1 MTTRPQVSTFT
12 SLNSMTDQYQLTSIF
27 CARPQQFAWF
37 LGAGTSAVAGLPTAV
52 DVIWYLKLRY
62 YCREENQKLS
72 REDLQIAA
80 VRERIQAFMLSR
92 GFPPE
97 GDLREYTEYFEKAFG
112 DDKERQRQF
121 LSALLSEKNVT
132 LSVGNR
138 VLGALLAMGSARA
151 VFGTNFDT
159 VVERAVAE
167 VSGKSLTTFH
177 LEGAASAN
185 KAISNEEFPI
195 YCKLHGDFRY
205 DSVKNLAADL
215 ANQNADLG
223 KAFLNAA
230 NRFGFIVAGYSGR
243 DESVM
248 TLLRSALSTSNPFPH
263 GLFWTVMKGA
273 TILPVVQHLI
283 DEARQKGVEAT
294 IIEVE
299 TFDAFMLRLWRN
311 LDTKDAVLDAK
322 VHKSH
327 QTAVSIPLPGPG
339 RGPTMR
345 VNALPILEVPKQCQA
360 LTLTTTREWSD
371 LRAITG
377 ASEGALLFTK
387 ADKVLCW
394 GAEAIVREQFS
405 DLLGI
410 DVHELLPEL
419 GDIGRHLHIKGFIED
434 ALCRSL
440 ARDKPLLSR
449 TTRTASFLIVDPH
462 HDDQS
467 AFGNLHQA
475 VGKIAGPIT
484 GLIAAADE
492 HHPEPQK
499 VYWAEALRVSVE
511 FVDGKVWL
519 LLDPDV
525 WIWPA
530 RARKEAT
537 AFLDER
543 RGDRYNKTYNA
554 LIEAW
559 LDVLLGNGD
568 WPNAVSFSAFDGGAP
583 SETPTFVIGTKLAS
597 SRGRA

>member
-1 MTTRPQVSTFT
+1 M
-12 SLNSMTDQYQLTSIF
+12 MDQSRLTSIV

-37 LGAGTSAVAGLPTAV
+37 IGAGTSAVAGLPTAV

-72 REDLQIAA
+72 RQDLQIVA

-97 GDLREYTEYFEKAFG
+97 GDSSEYTGYFEKAFG

-138 VLGALLAMGSARA
+138 VLGAMLAMGCARA

-159 VVERAVAE
+159 VVERAVAD
-167 VSGKSLTTFH
+167 VSGKSLTAFH

-185 KAISNEEFPI
+185 KALSNEEFPI

-205 DSVKNLAADL
+205 DSIKNLAADL
-215 ANQNADLG
+215 ASQNADLG
-223 KAFLNAA
+223 KALINAA

-243 DESVM
+243 DASVM

-273 TILPVVQHLI
+273 TILPVVQQLI
-283 DEARQKGVEAT
+283 DEARQKGVEAA

-311 LDTKDAVLDAK
+311 LENKDAALDAK
-322 VHKSH
+322 VHRSH
-327 QTAVSIPLPGPG
+327 QTRVSIPLPDPG
-339 RGPTMR
+339 RGPTLR
-345 VNALPILEVPKQCQA
+345 VNALPVLKLPTQCQE
-360 LTLTTTREWSD
+360 LTLKTARDWSD
-371 LRAITG
+371 LRAITR

-394 GAEAIVREQFS
+394 GAEAIVREQFP
-405 DLLGI
+405 DLLSIGAH
-410 DVHELLPEL
+410 DLLPEL
-419 GDIGRHLHIKGFIED
+419 GDIERHLHIKGFVED
-434 ALCRSL
+434 ALCRAL
-440 ARDKPLLSR
+440 ARNRPLLSR
-449 TTRTASFLIVDPH
+449 TTRTASFLIADPH

-467 AFGNLHQA
+467 AFGALQQV
-475 VGKIAGPIT
+475 VGKIAGQIA
-484 GLIAAADE
+484 GLFAPTDKD
-492 HHPEPQK
+492 HPEPQK
-499 VYWAEALRVSVE
+499 VHWAEALRVSIE
-511 FVDGKVWL
+511 FVEGKVWL

-525 WIWPA
+525 WIWPQ
-530 RARKEAT
+530 RARKGA
-537 AFLDER
+537 AHFLDER

-559 LDVLLGNGD
+559 LTILLGNG
-568 WPNAVSFSAFDGGAP
+568 NRQSTVSFSAFDGESP
-583 SETPTFVIGTKLAS
+583 SETPTFLISSKLAY
-597 SRGRA
+597 SRARV